1 MGLSGGPIW
10 SVIIWL
16 INKIRRQKKQETN
29 LSIMSMITDWTGQHE
44 VLLPISHYHYI
55 FGKKIHLGQ
64 TSLVE
69 TMSKEKKFPRFFFQ
83 DKWLFLWLLW
93 SILWLLLLSD
103 YNCTEFVKNETAN
116 APITFEEI
124 IMVMI
129 KTSMREYS
137 KVKK

>member
-16 INKIRRQKKQETN
+16 INKIRRQQSRRPIFQSRVWLQTELGNMKSCYQ
-29 LSIMSMITDWTGQHE
+29 LVITITFLE
-44 VLLPISHYHYI
+44 
-55 FGKKIHLGQ
+55 KKIHLGQ
-64 TSLVE
+64 TSPVE

-103 YNCTEFVKNETAN
+103 YNCTEFVKNEAAN